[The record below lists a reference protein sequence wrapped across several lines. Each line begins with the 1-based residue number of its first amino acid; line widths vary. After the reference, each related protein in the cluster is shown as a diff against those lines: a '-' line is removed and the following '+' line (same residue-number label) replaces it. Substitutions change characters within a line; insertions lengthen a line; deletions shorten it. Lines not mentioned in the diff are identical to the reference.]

1 MIKVYYYFHLQILI
15 CIINAENYRTL
26 SLILQNIMMRM
37 CKLISICYVISIE
50 NDLQQT
56 IINKIQMLFLKL

>member
-1 MIKVYYYFHLQILI
+1 MINVYYYFHLQILI

-37 CKLISICYVISIE
+37 CKLISICYKILIE